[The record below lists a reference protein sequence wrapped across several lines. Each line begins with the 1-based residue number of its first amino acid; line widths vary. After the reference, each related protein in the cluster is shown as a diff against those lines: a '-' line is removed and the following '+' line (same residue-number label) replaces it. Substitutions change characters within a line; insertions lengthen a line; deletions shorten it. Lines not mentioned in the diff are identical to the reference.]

1 MADLLEAITIKRYG
15 GSLSPAQVE
24 ATVRAAADG
33 SAPDYQLAALLMA
46 IVWRGL
52 DRDELAAWTR
62 AMLASGE
69 SLDLA
74 GLDRPRVDKHST
86 GGVGDKA
93 SIPLGPAVAAC
104 GAAVPMISGR
114 GLGHTGG
121 TLDKLEAIPGF
132 STDVALADFRP
143 LLERTGLVFA
153 GQTPELVPA
162 DKRLYALRDVTGTV
176 EAIPLISSSI
186 LSKKLAEDLDGLVLD
201 VKFGSGAFM
210 PGIEQGEQ
218 LARTMVEL
226 AGSLGLR
233 AVAIH
238 TNMSRPLG
246 RAIGHSL
253 EIEESLD
260 CLRGA
265 GPADLREL
273 VSALGGEMLAM
284 VGLADDVTAGCARIE
299 RSLDDGS
306 ALAALR
312 ATVEAQGGDPAIVDG
327 ARTLEAAPREEV
339 LCADRPGKVAFGDLR
354 ELGRAVVDLG
364 GGRKQLGDAIDS
376 AVGLV
381 LEVEEGQQVE
391 VGAPLVRIRHR
402 AGKGLERALERLRSA
417 VVLQDEVE
425 RGPLCRAR
433 FAAEAT
439 R

>member
-1 MADLLEAITIKRYG
+1 MADLLEAITTKRYG
-15 GSLSPAQVE
+15 GSLSPEQVE

-104 GAAVPMISGR
+104 GGAVPMISGR

-233 AVAIH
+233 AVALH
-238 TNMSRPLG
+238 TNMARPLG

-253 EIEESLD
+253 EIEESLE
-260 CLRGA
+260 CLRGT

-284 VGLADDVTAGCARIE
+284 VGLADDVDAGRARIE

-306 ALAALR
+306 ALAAFR
-312 ATVEAQGGDPAIVDG
+312 VTVEAQGGDPAIVDG
-327 ARTLEAAPREEV
+327 ARALEAAPAEEV
-339 LCADRPGKVAFGDLR
+339 LCAERPGQVAFGDLR

-364 GGRKQLGDAIDS
+364 GGRKQLGDAIDP

-381 LEVEEGQQVE
+381 LEVEEGQRVE
-391 VGAPLVRIRHR
+391 AGVPLVRVRHR
-402 AGKGLERALERLRSA
+402 AGKGLERALERLRGA
-417 VVLQDEVE
+417 VELQDEVE

-433 FAAEAT
+433 FAADPA